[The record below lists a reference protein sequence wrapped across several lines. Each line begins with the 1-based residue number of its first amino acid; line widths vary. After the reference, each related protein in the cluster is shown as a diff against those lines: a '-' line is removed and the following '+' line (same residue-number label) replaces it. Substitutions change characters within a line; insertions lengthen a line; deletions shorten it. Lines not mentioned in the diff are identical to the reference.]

1 MAEEQTQ
8 GSPLIDPEKIKPVVQ
23 AVDVDVS
30 GPAPAPARP
39 SKPTAADLKPGQYC
53 WGTGRRKSAIAR
65 VRVRYGQGKMLV
77 NGRTVEEY
85 FPGLHDRKVV
95 CEPLKATETEGKF
108 DVFVKVEGGGSSGQS
123 GAVVL
128 GLARA
133 LMIAEPTCFAK
144 LRDGGYLTRDGR
156 MKERKKY
163 GQKGARKRFQ
173 FSKR

>member
-1 MAEEQTQ
+1 
-8 GSPLIDPEKIKPVVQ
+8 LIDPEIIKPATEPPGADAAATSQ
-23 AVDVDVS
+23 PRRSS
-30 GPAPAPARP
+30 G
-39 SKPTAADLKPGQYC
+39 KPTAAELGPGQYC

-77 NGRTVEEY
+77 NGRSVEDY
-85 FPGLHDRKVV
+85 FPGSHDRKVV
-95 CEPLKATETEGKF
+95 REPLKATETVDKY
-108 DVFVKVEGGGSSGQS
+108 DVFVKVQGGGTSGQA
-123 GAVVL
+123 GAVML

-133 LMIAEPTCFAK
+133 LVVAEPACFAK
-144 LRDGGYLTRDGR
+144 LREGGYLTRDGR